1 MQDDIGCFKI
11 INTYRQTFLLAALTY
26 KSLLKFLLFL
36 CLIMSKTGLL
46 RVQFSPFSYSSSL
59 FLFIRIREHRKR
71 CRDYNSLTSSHLGE
85 RYADEENKT
94 KLNENSQLNH
104 VLVDLK

>member
-11 INTYRQTFLLAALTY
+11 INTYRQTFLLTALTY

-36 CLIMSKTGLL
+36 YLIMSKTGLL
-46 RVQFSPFSYSSSL
+46 RVQFSAFSYSSL
-59 FLFIRIREHRKR
+59 FCLFEYASIVNVVETTIASRV
-71 CRDYNSLTSSHLGE
+71 LTFVK
-85 RYADEENKT
+85 DMPTKKT
-94 KLNENSQLNH
+94 KQKENSQLNH